1 LEQAL
6 VRELGQVLE
15 RARGQVLALVL
26 VLERARAQ
34 VLEREL
40 EQVLG
45 RAQERARVLE
55 QVLGRAQEPEPGQ
68 ALGSVHPA
76 AIMQPLGICAIDRGR
91 WILRRTMQVFRHSR
105 SKRSSTPIKSMR
117 TAAMHSL
124 NGQPRTGILPYDSGR
139 CPTIRNSP
147 NGCSR

>member
-1 LEQAL
+1 MRELGQVLEQARGQVL
-6 VRELGQVLE
+6 VPERALERELGQVLE
-15 RARGQVLALVL
+15 RA
-26 VLERARAQ
+26 
-34 VLEREL
+34 L

-45 RAQERARVLE
+45 RALERALVLE
-55 QVLGRAQEPEPGQ
+55 QAQEPEPGQ

-91 WILRRTMQVFRHSR
+91 RILRRTMQVFRHSR

>member
-1 LEQAL
+1 MRELGQAL

-15 RARGQVLALVL
+15 RGQVRERGQAQAR
-26 VLERARAQ
+26 VLERAPG
-34 VLEREL
+34 
-40 EQVLG
+40 QVLG
-45 RAQERARVLE
+45 RAPG

-76 AIMQPLGICAIDRGR
+76 AIMQPLGICANDRGR

-117 TAAMHSL
+117 TATMHSL